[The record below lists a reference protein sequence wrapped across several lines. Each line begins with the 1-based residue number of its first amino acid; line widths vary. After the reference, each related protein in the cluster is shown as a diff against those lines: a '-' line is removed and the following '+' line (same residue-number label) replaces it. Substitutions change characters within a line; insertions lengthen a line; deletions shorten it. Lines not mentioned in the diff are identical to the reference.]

1 MAATPVMFIK
11 AGTTYFNVNEIT
23 QVVTRGDGTADMY
36 YSGGA
41 DRIRLNLGVSEAAAI
56 TALNT
61 LLTPTDV
68 TTYLIP

>member
-1 MAATPVMFIK
+1 MTATPVAFIK
-11 AGTTYFNVNEIT
+11 AGTTYFNVSEIR

-36 YSGGA
+36 YSGGS
-41 DRIRLNLGVSEAAAI
+41 DRIRLNLGATEAAAI

-68 TTYLIP
+68 TSYLT